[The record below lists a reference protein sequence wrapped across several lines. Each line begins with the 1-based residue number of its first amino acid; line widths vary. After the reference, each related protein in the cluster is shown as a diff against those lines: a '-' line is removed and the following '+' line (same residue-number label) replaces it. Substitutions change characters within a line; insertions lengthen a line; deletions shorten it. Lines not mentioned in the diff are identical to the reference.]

1 MKSSARCL
9 HSLTAFSL
17 VAGVWLFVPVSC
29 NAQDILSKD
38 KDELLNGFEVDP
50 QVLNKYPAKQNGTRL
65 NVFKLLALAIPTV
78 DVDADNGEAALKVKA
93 PFVNV
98 RLDGAKRRISVKV
111 PFVNVDTSTKN
122 GINVKAPYVRVHTSA
137 KNGLSLKAP
146 LIKFNPLT
154 DSELGLTDS
163 DVSTDAPSAVQS
175 PVPSALPAS
184 QPSPVQSALP
194 APVQSPVPY
203 DMLGAE
209 AVAPSWNEQP

>member
-1 MKSSARCL
+1 MKSAARCL

-17 VAGVWLFVPVSC
+17 VAGVWLLVPVSC
-29 NAQDILSKD
+29 KAQDILSKD
-38 KDELLNGFEVDP
+38 KDELLSGFEVDP

-65 NVFKLLALAIPTV
+65 NVLKLLALAIPTV

-122 GINVKAPYVRVHTSA
+122 GINVKAPYVRVHTST

-146 LIKFNPLT
+146 LVKFNPLS
-154 DSELGLTDS
+154 DSELGFTDCYLP
-163 DVSTDAPSAVQS
+163 DKDPVTADASTESPSAV
-175 PVPSALPAS
+175 PVSLPSAVPAT
-184 QPSPVQSALP
+184 
-194 APVQSPVPY
+194 VQSPVPY
-203 DMLGAE
+203 EMLGGE